1 MQFATPDVFEYLP
14 AWHGTHAV
22 LLLYVPMSHTA
33 HDVDPV
39 VAVNWPAAHAVHY
52 PTPDDEFE
60 YMPAWHGM
68 HAVPLLYVPMLHTT
82 HVDDPAVAAN
92 WPVAQAVQ
100 FATPDDE
107 FENCPAAHG
116 RQPVPF
122 TLLYKPTLHAVQ
134 VDRTVVEAY

>member
-1 MQFATPDVFEYLP
+1 MQA
-14 AWHGTHAV
+14 
-22 LLLYVPMSHTA
+22 
-33 HDVDPV
+33 
-39 VAVNWPAAHAVHY
+39 

-60 YMPAWHGM
+60 YLPAWQGM

-92 WPVAQAVQ
+92 WPVAQVVQ

-122 TLLYKPTLHAVQ
+122 TLLYEPTLHAVQ
-134 VDRTVVEAY
+134 VDRPVVEAYWPAMHAKHALTPMVPAYFPAAH